1 MYCLF
6 VHHKI
11 CDPDEEDAAWS
22 MERKLILL
30 QACLNLIQYL
40 DVLINCLYKKI
51 KEHKLI
57 EPKKEEERNIKKK
70 MRKQLVAE
78 DMYTL
83 RGEAGQRYMLTL
95 ACKRRRKNL

>member
-11 CDPDEEDAAWS
+11 CDPDEEDAAWL

-51 KEHKLI
+51 QEHKLI
-57 EPKKEEERNIKKK
+57 EPKKKRKKG
-70 MRKQLVAE
+70 
-78 DMYTL
+78 TL
-83 RGEAGQRYMLTL
+83 KKDEKT
-95 ACKRRRKNL
+95 ACS

>member
-11 CDPDEEDAAWS
+11 CDPDEEDAAWL

-57 EPKKEEERNIKKK
+57 EPKRRGRKEH
-70 MRKQLVAE
+70 
-78 DMYTL
+78 
-83 RGEAGQRYMLTL
+83 
-95 ACKRRRKNL
+95 

>member
-1 MYCLF
+1 MHCLF

-11 CDPDEEDAAWS
+11 CDPDEEDAAWL

-57 EPKKEEERNIKKK
+57 EPKRSKKG
-70 MRKQLVAE
+70 
-78 DMYTL
+78 TL
-83 RGEAGQRYMLTL
+83 K
-95 ACKRRRKNL
+95 KR

>member
-11 CDPDEEDAAWS
+11 CDPDEEDAAWL

-51 KEHKLI
+51 QEHKLI
-57 EPKKEEERNIKKK
+57 EPKKKRKKG
-70 MRKQLVAE
+70 
-78 DMYTL
+78 TL
-83 RGEAGQRYMLTL
+83 K
-95 ACKRRRKNL
+95 KR

>member
-6 VHHKI
+6 VHYKI
-11 CDPDEEDAAWS
+11 CDPDEEDAAWL

-40 DVLINCLYKKI
+40 DVLINCSYKKI

-78 DMYTL
+78 ASL
-83 RGEAGQRYMLTL
+83 LQLCVFFRS
-95 ACKRRRKNL
+95 

>member
-11 CDPDEEDAAWS
+11 CDPNEEDAAWL

-51 KEHKLI
+51 QEHKLI
-57 EPKKEEERNIKKK
+57 EPKKKRKKG
-70 MRKQLVAE
+70 
-78 DMYTL
+78 TL
-83 RGEAGQRYMLTL
+83 K
-95 ACKRRRKNL
+95 KR

>member
-11 CDPDEEDAAWS
+11 YDPDEEDAAWL

-57 EPKKEEERNIKKK
+57 EPKKRKKG
-70 MRKQLVAE
+70 
-78 DMYTL
+78 TL
-83 RGEAGQRYMLTL
+83 KKDEKT
-95 ACKRRRKNL
+95 ACS